1 MSRLISSL
9 TRLLSLLPVIALA
22 ACASMATDRLAS
34 HLTSAMLNQT
44 DPEIVRS
51 GAPAYLLLL
60 DSLIEENPRQQSLLY
75 AGARLYNAYAGG
87 LVSDAGRKRIL
98 TEKALDYAQRG
109 LCPDTPQLCQMR
121 DHAFT
126 DFTSALERVDKG
138 EIEGIYLYAVSWATW
153 IQARS
158 DDWHAVANLPRV
170 EAMLSW
176 VASRDPAYDNG
187 RCQLYLGVISSQ
199 VPPALGGNPEIGRRH
214 FEAAIA
220 YSQGRDLMAK
230 VEFARRYARLV
241 FDRPLHDRLLN
252 EVLQADPVAPGL
264 TLSNIMAQRQAASLL
279 QDDYF

>member
-1 MSRLISSL
+1 MARLITPL
-9 TRLLSLLPVIALA
+9 TRLLALLPVITLA
-22 ACASMATDRLAS
+22 ACVSMATDRLANNLS
-34 HLTSAMLNQT
+34 SAMLNQT

-60 DSLIEENPRQQSLLY
+60 DSLIEENPRDQALLY

-87 LVSDAGRKRIL
+87 LVSDAGRKRLL
-98 TEKALDYAQRG
+98 TEKALSYAGQG
-109 LCPDTPQLCQMR
+109 LCPDTPELCRMR
-121 DHAFT
+121 DHPFA
-126 DFTSALERVDKG
+126 DFSLALDRVDRE
-138 EIEGIYLYAVSWATW
+138 EIEGVYLYAVSWATW
-153 IQARS
+153 IQVRS
-158 DDWHAVANLPRV
+158 DDWHAVADLPKAQ
-170 EAMLSW
+170 AMLSW
-176 VASRDPAYDNG
+176 VATQDPAYDNG
-187 RCQLYLGVISSQ
+187 RCQLYLGVIGSQ

-264 TLSNIMAQRQAASLL
+264 TLSNIMAQKQAASLL